1 MKKLLV
7 ILLCTSILYAA
18 PKKTTLV
25 IEEVQYFHDTSIQ
38 LCHYGKKGYV
48 LVINNINSILESL
61 VVYEDTNYTARQAYG
76 ELYLAYY
83 NVKTA
88 KKETAEYEGEKY
100 TIQLE
105 NLEGER
111 LFLESLTDE
120 SLLKKYKSFCYIDQN
135 GSKDEKLTFIDG
147 KGEQEEDT
155 IGSAAGYLMKIDA
168 TEFIE
173 LIGEIKK

>member
-1 MKKLLV
+1 MKKLIVL
-7 ILLCTSILYAA
+7 ILCTSLLYAA
-18 PKKTTLV
+18 PKKQTLV
-25 IEEVQYFHDTSIQ
+25 IEEVSYFQDTSVQ

-61 VVYEDTNYTARQAYG
+61 VVYEDEKYTARQAYG

-83 NVKTA
+83 KVKNA

-120 SLLKKYKSFCYIDQN
+120 KRLKKYKSFCYIDRN

-147 KGEQEEDT
+147 NGEQEDT

-173 LIGEIKK
+173 LIGEISK